1 MPTITLPSREI
12 PVIGDYDVIVAGGGP
27 GGIPAAV
34 AAARAGAR
42 TLLIERY
49 GYLGGMATA
58 GLINV
63 ILGVH
68 ASGTDEPMIGGIAE
82 EICRGMTSL
91 GGAPDF
97 DDAVSRGGIN
107 FEPEAYKLVS
117 DSLVLESGVDPRL
130 HSWAVDTI
138 MEDGRITAL
147 VLESK
152 SGRQAVTGKV
162 FVDATG
168 DADLV
173 AQSGARFA
181 HGRQFDGAVQAM
193 GSMFRFGGA
202 DEERLPTGEERAAII
217 ERGWAAMDAGEIN
230 CFNPSWG
237 DMVAEKIEGEHMV
250 NAMRFPGDATS
261 AEDLTRA
268 EVQIRRDTWGLI
280 EWWRENVPGLEN
292 AYLIQSPPHVGI
304 RESRQMIGH
313 ERIVGQDVLDARRHE
328 DVVARGCYYID
339 IHCPL
344 GRVKNATHMCYK
356 NCPNDPPCAYYEERY
371 EELPG
376 RDEDAHLPMRPRD
389 GLSQQEWDRPRAKPR
404 DGLWFDIPWGCLVSA
419 DVPNLLAAGRNISA
433 DHHGMAAV
441 RVIGTCMSIGQAAGE
456 GAAIAAGEDPAGDAS
471 QVDVTTLQQRLRANR
486 AAI

>member
-1 MPTITLPSREI
+1 MSSVTVPTREI

-34 AAARAGAR
+34 AAARAGAK

-63 ILGVH
+63 ILGVR

-82 EICRGMTSL
+82 ELCREMTAL
-91 GGAPDF
+91 GGAPDY
-97 DDAVSRGGIN
+97 DDAVERGGIN
-107 FEPEAYKLVS
+107 FEPEAFKLVS
-117 DSLVLESGVDPRL
+117 DSLVLGSGVDLRL
-130 HSWAVDTI
+130 HSWTVDTI
-138 MEDGRITAL
+138 VEDGRISAL
-147 VLESK
+147 VIESK
-152 SGRQAVTGKV
+152 SGRQAVTGRV
-162 FVDATG
+162 FIDATG

-173 AQSGARFA
+173 WRSGARFT
-181 HGRQFDGAVQAM
+181 HGREFDGAVQAM

-202 DEERLPTGEERAAII
+202 DEARLPTGTERAEII

-237 DMVAEKIEGEHMV
+237 DMVAETIEGEHMV
-250 NAMRFPGDATS
+250 NAMRFPGDATC

-280 EWWRENVPGLEN
+280 EWWRRNVPGLEN
-292 AYLIQSPPHVGI
+292 SYLIQTPPHVGI
-304 RESRQMIGH
+304 RESRQMIGL
-313 ERIVGQDVLDARRHE
+313 ERIVGQDVLDAQMHD
-328 DVVARGCYYID
+328 DVIARGCYYID

-356 NCPNDPPCAYYEERY
+356 NCPNDPPCAYYEECY
-371 EELPG
+371 DELPG

-404 DGLWFDIPWGCLVSA
+404 DGMWFDIPWGCLVSA
-419 DVPNLLAAGRNISA
+419 DVPNLLCAGRAVSA
-433 DHHGMAAV
+433 DHHGMAAL
-441 RVIGTCMSIGQAAGE
+441 RVIGTCMAIGEAAGE
-456 GAAIAAGEDPAGDAS
+456 GAAMAADADCNPEAVPVPA
-471 QVDVTTLQQRLRANR
+471 LQEQLRANG